1 MLFRGLPANN
11 KAPLVLSSGPNI
23 EMMKSLFSFIAIL
36 FISFAANAQSEQLG
50 CIDKDMRVQ
59 AEGLKQS
66 FIKQGLTVFRDAQ
79 FTMKSQEPMP
89 IAIDM
94 VKGRIYQM
102 VFVGSTQAQK
112 IRIEVLNGEHK
123 KVTVKETGKG
133 DPNYIVYSFI
143 PEKSDSYLV
152 MLSEKF
158 KGVSACGSFT
168 LLHDAPKQ
176 AEANQNKPS
185 APAKK

>member
-1 MLFRGLPANN
+1 
-11 KAPLVLSSGPNI
+11 
-23 EMMKSLFSFIAIL
+23 MKSLFSFIVIL
-36 FISFAANAQSEQLG
+36 FLSIAANAQSEQLG

-66 FIKQGLTVFRDAQ
+66 FIKQGLSVFKDAQ
-79 FTMKSQEPMP
+79 FTMHSNEPMP

-112 IRIEVLNGEHK
+112 LRLEVLNGDHK

-133 DPNYIVYSFI
+133 DPNFIVYSFI
-143 PEKSDSYLV
+143 PDRTDSYLV
-152 MLSEKF
+152 ILSEKF
-158 KGVSACGSFT
+158 RGAQACGSFT

-176 AEANQNKPS
+176 TEANQNKPS